1 MYEAARPCVSLSVY
15 SSPMRRLLAFLLC
28 LVGAAAAHGQSGTLE
43 GRIVDAE
50 TTLPL
55 SGATAQEVGGEGMVT
70 DADGRFLLPL
80 RAFPA
85 TVIVRFVGYE
95 PDTLRL
101 QRTDAFNGV
110 IRRTIALRPTST
122 PLDDV
127 TVTDENPAVNILRQV
142 LARKAELKPR
152 VIAYAAEGY
161 GRFVLERWGLGE
173 TFGMPIRLTEA
184 LSNVYWRWPGGGRE
198 EVIARR
204 RIPEGGPFRYAALDA
219 VPDFF
224 FDDTVVLD
232 EVRYLTPTHPDA
244 VALYDVRLGE
254 ITEADGLRFIDIAL
268 APRRGGVTGF
278 RGRIRVVDSLFVIA
292 EAELRPD
299 VLPRRSMVTD
309 FEATYRVT
317 FSPVTDGI
325 WLPERFEREGRVQV
339 GTAGVRIPTV
349 HFRQTTLL
357 TNRQLGLSGP
367 SMLWATEDR
376 YYSPVGVYT
385 GREVYLPFRDQ
396 WPLEEEVAEVERA
409 FGRYELKDLFW
420 REGILRRY
428 VPIPVE
434 GRDDATR

>member
-1 MYEAARPCVSLSVY
+1 MPFALRSV
-15 SSPMRRLLAFLLC
+15 RLLVAFLVSALWIA
-28 LVGAAAAHGQSGTLE
+28 GPAAHAQVLE
-43 GRIVDAE
+43 GRITDAE

-55 SGATAQEVGGEGMVT
+55 AGATAQEEGGEGVVA
-70 DADGRFLLPL
+70 DAAGRFRLQLASLPT
-80 RAFPA
+80 
-85 TVIVRFVGYE
+85 TVVVRFVGYE

-101 QRTDAFNGV
+101 RRTDAFNGV
-110 IRRTIALRPTST
+110 IRRAIALQPVAT

-127 TVTDENPAVNILRQV
+127 TVTDENPAVNILRRV

-152 VIAYAAEGY
+152 VVAYAAEGY

-173 TFGMPIRLTEA
+173 TFGTPVRLTEA

-198 EVIARR
+198 EVVARR

-232 EVRYLTPTHPDA
+232 DVRYLTPTHPDA

-254 ITEADGLRFIDIAL
+254 ITEADGLRFFDIAL

-299 VLPRRSMVTD
+299 RLPRRSMVTD
-309 FEATYRVT
+309 FEASYRVT
-317 FSPVTDGI
+317 FSPVSDGI

-349 HFRQTTLL
+349 HFRQTTLI

-376 YYSPVGVYT
+376 YYSPAGVYG
-385 GREVYLPFRDQ
+385 GREVHLPFRDQ
-396 WPLEEEVAEVERA
+396 WPLDEAVAQIEPT

-428 VPIPVE
+428 VPIPIE

>member
-1 MYEAARPCVSLSVY
+1 MLWIA
-15 SSPMRRLLAFLLC
+15 
-28 LVGAAAAHGQSGTLE
+28 GAAHAQVLD
-43 GRIVDAE
+43 GRVTDAE

-55 SGATAQEVGGEGMVT
+55 VGATAQEVDGEGVVS
-70 DADGRFLLPL
+70 DADGRVRLTLSALPT
-80 RAFPA
+80 
-85 TVIVRFVGYE
+85 TVVVRFVGYE

-101 QRTDAFNGV
+101 RRADAFNGV
-110 IRRTIALRPTST
+110 IRRAMALRPIAT

-127 TVTDENPAVNILRQV
+127 TVTDENPAVNILRRV

-152 VIAYAAEGY
+152 VVAYAAEGY

-173 TFGMPIRLTEA
+173 TFGTPVRLTEA
-184 LSNVYWRWPGGGRE
+184 LSNLYWRWPGGGRE
-198 EVIARR
+198 EVVARR

-232 EVRYLTPTHPDA
+232 AVRYLTPTHPDA

-254 ITEADGLRFIDIAL
+254 ITEADGLRFFDIAL

-299 VLPRRSMVTD
+299 RLPRRSMVTE
-309 FEATYRVT
+309 FEASYRVT
-317 FSPVTDGI
+317 FSPVADGI

-357 TNRQLGLSGP
+357 ANRQLGLSGP

-376 YYSPVGVYT
+376 YYSPAGVYG

-396 WPLEEEVAEVERA
+396 WPLDEEVAEVERT
-409 FGRYELKDLFW
+409 FGRYALKDLFW